1 MSAARF
7 GFRRAA
13 FWCKPSGRVYTAG
26 MNRIA
31 RFAVFFTVISS
42 VPVQTV
48 SGQVGDISVLVPH
61 ETPDRRLPAG
71 DAAMGAAGPRGLV
84 TREVYRERRLRLLRH
99 MQEKGYSAAVIFND
113 ARSSPSGGPDRS
125 GLDFYYLTG
134 IEHEPGAALL
144 LDPDADEHA
153 ESLYLPMLDVED
165 HVWHGERAG
174 LGRELELS
182 TGFARVRRLGSL
194 PGALASAILT
204 GESQQAV
211 FVGPVVG
218 YSSPIPTQLEVLRD
232 ATARIPGAS
241 VAMDREILPAM
252 RQAKDELEIELIRR
266 AIANTSDG
274 LRAGMRQVRPGMTEF
289 ELRTIIETAFHEAGS
304 RRLAFGSIVGSGPN
318 SCVLHY
324 RGEHDH
330 RVMQDGDLVLC
341 DVGAEIENYAADITR
356 TFPVS
361 GTFTDRQR
369 EVYDVVLR
377 AADAAIAAV
386 RPGITFRELN
396 DIAREVVESA
406 GYTDDMKHG
415 LGHFLGLY
423 VHDAGNYHLPLT
435 VGTVITI
442 EPGIYLPGE
451 AIGIRIEDDVLV
463 TETGFEV
470 LSDALPR
477 TADEIEAF
485 MKADR

>member
-1 MSAARF
+1 MKHITFVAVLLTFFVPAASA
-7 GFRRAA
+7 
-13 FWCKPSGRVYTAG
+13 
-26 MNRIA
+26 
-31 RFAVFFTVISS
+31 
-42 VPVQTV
+42 
-48 SGQVGDISVLVPH
+48 QVDDIMVVVPH
-61 ETPDRRLPAG
+61 ETPDKQLPMG
-71 DAAMGAAGPRGLV
+71 DDALGAAGPRGLV
-84 TREVYRERRLRLLRH
+84 TREVYRERRLRLLTH
-99 MQEKGYSAAVIFND
+99 MRENGYSAAVIFND
-113 ARSSPSGGPDRS
+113 TRNSPSGGPDRS

-144 LDPDADEHA
+144 LDPDADQYT

-165 HVWHGERAG
+165 HVWHGERSA

-211 FVGPVVG
+211 FLGPVVG
-218 YSSPIPTQLEVLRD
+218 YTSPIPKQLEVLRD
-232 ATARIPGAS
+232 ATSRIPGTS
-241 VAMDREILPAM
+241 VALDREILPAM
-252 RQAKDELEIELIRR
+252 RQAKDDLEIELTRR
-266 AIANTSDG
+266 AIANTAAG
-274 LRAGMRQVRPGMTEF
+274 LRAGMSQVEPGMTEF
-289 ELRTIIETAFHEAGS
+289 QLRTIIETAFHVEGS

-330 RVMQDGDLVLC
+330 RVMGAGELVLC
-341 DVGAEIENYAADITR
+341 DVGAEVENYAADITR

-361 GTFTDRQR
+361 GTFTPRQR
-369 EVYDVVLR
+369 EVYEVVLR
-377 AADAAIAAV
+377 AADEAINAV

-396 DIAREVVESA
+396 DIARGVIEAA
-406 GYTDDMKHG
+406 GYTDDMRHG

-435 VGTVITI
+435 PGTIITI
-442 EPGIYLPGE
+442 EPGIYLPDE
-451 AIGIRIEDDVLV
+451 DIGIRIEDDILV

-470 LSDALPR
+470 LTTGIPR
-477 TADEIEAF
+477 TPDEIEAF
-485 MKADR
+485 MGEGR